1 MPNANVI
8 ERLVGSNSP
17 AQGSLVIPAY
27 SPTTTSA
34 AVVLN
39 QAGGAAVLTVG
50 AAQMLSATSPTTL
63 TGTTAVNFDGF
74 PFRLRLVGKVT
85 TGTST
90 NVTIA
95 IQLGA
100 STTVTTANN
109 LVITAATAVNTASVN
124 FCVEVTALWDSATA
138 KVAGMI
144 SPNCWIGT
152 TNTPTSAVLSNS
164 VAATAQTSLQFVPVI
179 TASATNASTIV
190 TITEFVAETV

>member
-8 ERLVGSNSP
+8 ERLVGANSP
-17 AQGSLVIPAY
+17 AQGALVIPAY
-27 SPTTTSA
+27 SPSTTNA

-39 QAGGAAVLTVG
+39 QLGAAAVVNVG
-50 AAQMLSATSPTTL
+50 GSQMLSASTTATT

-74 PFRLRLVGKVT
+74 AFKLRLVGKIT
-85 TGTST
+85 TGAST

-100 STTVTTANN
+100 STTTSSSLNV
-109 LVITAATAVNTASVN
+109 AATGAVAVNTASAN
-124 FCVEVTALWDSATA
+124 FIVEAVCVWDGVSGKLGGYQVGNSNQTVLTYAALANA
-138 KVAGMI
+138 
-144 SPNCWIGT
+144 
-152 TNTPTSAVLSNS
+152 
-164 VAATAQTSLQFVPVI
+164 VAATSQASLQFVPVI